1 MLFRV
6 LKAEI
11 YNQNMALLHRQPN
24 NATEIYTGSGVTWL
38 IGRPCAN
45 IVVLCL
51 LKAVLTPCLLW
62 FVALHWWQ
70 RWKTSNLTATWD
82 QWSYIDGLCDRISTS
97 CVVPCG
103 NFDCVF
109 ARVVSSICNGGKLN
123 HGFRGQRYELFN
135 EDCWQTGASVW
146 CWKTAWVTSS
156 ASA

>member
-1 MLFRV
+1 MDVLFKIVKLIR
-6 LKAEI
+6 I
-11 YNQNMALLHRQPN
+11 FYNILYWLDSYCFVCIAAQAIPQ
-24 NATEIYTGSGVTWL
+24 GSPLSDLTFGVTWL

-45 IVVLCL
+45 MVVLCL

-82 QWSYIDGLCDRISTS
+82 QWSYVDGLCDRISTS

-109 ARVVSSICNGGKLN
+109 
-123 HGFRGQRYELFN
+123 
-135 EDCWQTGASVW
+135 QTFQPSRFDRESPDLMCCLPLSRFLSGSPDL
-146 CWKTAWVTSS
+146 S
-156 ASA
+156 